1 MHERET
7 RNQKRETE
15 DEMKRNIKIKA
26 GIIVAVILVCIYGII
41 GLPKSKD
48 DLIANW
54 KKNIH
59 LGLDLS
65 GGTQLVMQIQLQDA
79 FKAFADNTI
88 DRLKEELKKDTIDY
102 SAIDR
107 NDPNKLEDA
116 EKIEIDIK
124 GVPIAKSS
132 ALRGAI
138 GESFGEWTV
147 TALNSSDYKL
157 TMKQTEILKLKHD
170 TITQTMATIERKING
185 LGVRESSVQPTGR
198 SEAEAD
204 LLVQLPGVDDPAHVK
219 ALLQTQAVLEWD
231 EVKDGPFASREEGMS
246 KHGGI
251 MPLNTKLVPSLPRG
265 GQASWYLVSRSPV
278 VRGTDIRDAHA
289 AQGELNRWET
299 NFVLTQ
305 DAAKR
310 FERYTE
316 ANIGNRA
323 AIVVDGQVISAPT
336 IQARISDTGRI
347 TGAATQEEASD
358 LALNLRAG
366 SLPASVIYLEERTV
380 GPSLGADSIREGFR
394 AGTAGLVAVVAW
406 MLFYYRRSGIN
417 ATLALVLNA
426 VILIAALSYFEATL
440 TLPGI
445 AGVILTIGMA
455 VDSNVLI
462 FERIR
467 EELRTGKAVIA
478 AVDAGFS
485 KAFLTII
492 DTHVTT
498 VVSCAFLFI
507 FGTGPVKGFAVTLVI
522 GLIANVFTAVFVSKT
537 IFDFELSGKRQV
549 TALSI

>member
-1 MHERET
+1 MT
-7 RNQKRETE
+7 
-15 DEMKRNIKIKA
+15 RNIKIKA
-26 GIIVAVILVCIYGII
+26 GIIVLVILVCIYGII

-48 DLIANW
+48 ELIANW

-65 GGTQLVMQIQLQDA
+65 GGTQLVMEVQLQDA

-88 DRLKEELKKDTIDY
+88 DRMKEEFKKDNLDFSDIT
-102 SAIDR
+102 R
-107 NDPNKLEDA
+107 NDPQTLQDA
-116 EKIEIDIK
+116 DKIEVDVK
-124 GVPIAKSS
+124 GVPVAKSAVFRS
-132 ALRGAI
+132 TVN
-138 GESFGEWTV
+138 EQFQEWILTP
-147 TALNSSDYKL
+147 LNSSDYRL
-157 TMKQTEILKLKHD
+157 TMKPTEALKLKQD
-170 TITQTMATIERKING
+170 TMTQTMGTIERKING
-185 LGVRESSVQPTGR
+185 LGLAESSVQPTGR
-198 SEAEAD
+198 SDAEAD

-219 ALLQTQAVLEWD
+219 QLLQTQAVLEWD
-231 EVKDGPFASREEGMS
+231 EVKDGPFASREEALS

-251 MPLNTKLVPSLPRG
+251 LPLNTKLVPTVLRG
-265 GQASWYLVSRSPV
+265 GQQSWYLVSRSPV
-278 VRGTDIRDAHA
+278 IRGTEIRDAHA

-316 ANIGNRA
+316 SNIGNRA
-323 AIVVDGQVISAPT
+323 AIVVDGQAISAPT
-336 IQARISDTGRI
+336 IQSRISDTGRI
-347 TGAATQEEASD
+347 TGAASQEEAAD
-358 LALNLRAG
+358 LGLNLRAG
-366 SLPASVIYLEERTV
+366 SLPASVHYSEERTV
-380 GPSLGADSIREGFR
+380 GPSLGADSIREGLR
-394 AGTAGLVAVVAW
+394 AGLAGLIAVVLF
-406 MLFYYRRSGIN
+406 MLYYYRRSGIN

-426 VILIAALSYFEATL
+426 IILIAALSYFDATL

-467 EELRTGKAVIA
+467 EELRAGKAVVA

-522 GLIANVFTAVFVSKT
+522 GLIANIFTAVFVSKT
-537 IFDFELSGKRQV
+537 IFDFELSGKNQV
-549 TALSI
+549 AALSI